1 MRSLTLFLDRFHS
14 CFSRTTIADI
24 DFANTHILHVNR
36 LWQREGSTDGPFH
49 RSRAVMVA
57 TSGVRS
63 CVGEGTRLF
72 LDILHHRQ
80 SGTASLPRLRT
91 DCGLAWNTDWK
102 RGVSDSSNGLECSF
116 VTANT
121 SCYDKTTQSWLDTF
135 QFPKIYTGQY
145 LKNYKLIY
153 SFIVNYCQ

>member
-1 MRSLTLFLDRFHS
+1 MRSLTPFLDRFYS
-14 CFSRTTIADI
+14 SFSRTAIADI

-91 DCGLAWNTDWK
+91 DCGLQPGILIGILT
-102 RGVSDSSNGLECSF
+102 GSDSSNGLECSF

-121 SCYDKTTQSWLDTF
+121 SCYDKTTQSWLDNF
-135 QFPKIYTGQY
+135 QFPKIYTSQY
-145 LKNYKLIY
+145 NWFFY
-153 SFIVNYCQ
+153 S